1 MVFVAL
7 TLSPRNLLVILHIFV
22 YLSSFIETCPT
33 LHQRISTVKLCMVS
47 QLLANPNMNKY
58 SHSRI
63 DRGSTSTKPL
73 SSDMKL
79 TRGLHIA
86 MNFSISL
93 ILISLSNDIST
104 NPGPKSLLTAAFLH
118 QHLMC
123 EDLPILDPVLRI
135 RTSEV

>member
-1 MVFVAL
+1 MAFVAL

-22 YLSSFIETCPT
+22 YLSSFTRDLSHSTPAYLNCET
-33 LHQRISTVKLCMVS
+33 LYVS
-47 QLLANPNMNKY
+47 QLLANPNMNEY

-63 DRGSTSTKPL
+63 NRRSTSTKPL

-93 ILISLSNDIST
+93 ILISLSNDISLI
-104 NPGPKSLLTAAFLH
+104 PVLTAAFLH
-118 QHLMC
+118 HHLMC
-123 EDLPILDPVLRI
+123 EDLPILDPVLRLMFCI